1 MLNKAV
7 GLITSN
13 YSSKHRTAL
22 TEVRPIASLPYMGR
36 YRVMDFVLSNMVNC
50 GLRNVGFIMP
60 DNYRSLVDHIDSG
73 KDWMLSR
80 KNGGLYILPGSSFG
94 ATRAGYRFLLR
105 DLVQNRVFLRRNKEP
120 YVIMATANM
129 IYNMDYAKLVK
140 AHEASGADITLATF
154 HAVENDDDVVRL
166 EFKDGRLAAMHQ
178 GVTYGDT
185 AFLDCMVVSREWLL
199 SALDTYASV
208 DHLGLLEAMQDEFP
222 RIDIRAYDFEGYV
235 APIFSTDTYFRRN
248 MDLLDPTVS
257 GELFPSGRTVM
268 TKAHDTPPAKYEAGC
283 YVRNSIVSAGCRIW
297 GAVSNS
303 ILGRKV
309 VVEPG
314 ATVTNSIIMQE
325 CVIHSGARI
334 ENAIIDRNNNI
345 PAGTELRG
353 TPQDILVKEKG
364 HAR

>member
-7 GLITSN
+7 GLITTN
-13 YSSKHRTAL
+13 YSAKHRTAL

-94 ATRAGYRFLLR
+94 ITRTGYRFLLR
-105 DLVQNRVFLRRNKEP
+105 DLVQNRTFLRRNKEE
-120 YVIMATANM
+120 YVILSTANM
-129 IYNMDYAKLVK
+129 IYNMDYTKLVE
-140 AHEASGADITLATF
+140 AHEATGADITLATF

-166 EFKDGRLAAMHQ
+166 ELEDGRLKDIHQ
-178 GVTYGDT
+178 GVSYGDT
-185 AFLDCMVVSREWLL
+185 AFLDCMVVRREWLL
-199 SALDTYASV
+199 NAIDVYSSV
-208 DHLGLLEAMQDEFP
+208 DHLGLLEAMKGEFD
-222 RIDIRAYDFEGYV
+222 RVDIRTYDFDGYV
-235 APIFSTDTYFRRN
+235 APVFSTESYFRHN

-257 GELFPSGRTVM
+257 SELFPTGRMVM
-268 TKAHDTPPAKYEAGC
+268 TKAHDTPPAKYENGS
-283 YVRNSIVSAGCRIW
+283 YVRNSIVSAGSRIW

-303 ILGRKV
+303 ILSRNV
-309 VVEPG
+309 IVEPG
-314 ATVTNSIIMQE
+314 ATVTNSIVMQS

-334 ENAIIDRNNNI
+334 ENAIIDRNNDI
-345 PAGTELRG
+345 PSGTELRG
-353 TPQDILVKEKG
+353 TPQAILVKEKG
-364 HAR
+364 RAD